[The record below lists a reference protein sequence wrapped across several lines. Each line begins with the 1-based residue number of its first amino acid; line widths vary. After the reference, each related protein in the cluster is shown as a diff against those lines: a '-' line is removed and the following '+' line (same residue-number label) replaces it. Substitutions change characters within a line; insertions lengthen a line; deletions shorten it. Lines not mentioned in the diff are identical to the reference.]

1 MRKFHLFVI
10 TCTALWGNSCTQVA
24 SQNSIN
30 GNLTS
35 SSVTFEKQNINFSV
49 SVETA
54 DLLCGKLNELKRM
67 PFKDKIAGDIVYD
80 SLIAKGKEAI
90 PCLIEKIT
98 DTTLMEDPRE
108 APHIQDFKV
117 GDAAVFMLHRI
128 TEKPLEDI
136 LPDDIK
142 KYWETEG
149 VYAYFNYVEN
159 PKNRKKIKVLWE
171 SWNDLK

>member
-10 TCTALWGNSCTQVA
+10 ICTAYWGNSCA
-24 SQNSIN
+24 SVILQNSVN

-35 SSVTFEKQNINFSV
+35 NSVTSETQNINSSI

-67 PFKDKIAGDIVYD
+67 PFKDKIAGDTVYD
-80 SLIAKGKEAI
+80 GLIARGKEAI
-90 PCLIEKIT
+90 PCLIERIT

-117 GDAAVFMLHRI
+117 GDAAIFMLHRI
-128 TEKPLEDI
+128 TEKPLQDI
-136 LPDDIK
+136 LPNEIK
-142 KYWETEG
+142 KHWETEG

-159 PKNRKKIKVLWE
+159 PKNRKKIKALWKN
-171 SWNDLK
+171 WDDIK